1 MLSITVYIINLNIGN
16 CYEMVHSTRGSESAY
31 SRTYKSFW
39 GRLFVRIYKVNNNSI
54 IFGYSKIGEQVNEIV
69 ALIEINQV
77 KIVCI

>member
-1 MLSITVYIINLNIGN
+1 M
-16 CYEMVHSTRGSESAY
+16 
-31 SRTYKSFW
+31 
-39 GRLFVRIYKVNNNSI
+39 RIYKVNNNSI